1 MTPESIPLLS
11 LAAAV
16 IGGIF
21 GAWVGV
27 KVTIVRLETQM
38 EDVRKRVDVIHKR
51 LHRHNDT
58 ILIHDM
64 EIEQAYVKLDM
75 GRVRRQA
82 VQE

>member
-1 MTPESIPLLS
+1 MNDLNWIIPLLS
-11 LAAAV
+11 L

-27 KVTIVRLETQM
+27 KVNIVRLETQM
-38 EDVRKRVDVIHKR
+38 EDVRKRVDGIHKR

-64 EIEQAYVKLDM
+64 EIEQAFEKLDLS
-75 GRVRRQA
+75 RIRRQQ

>member
-1 MTPESIPLLS
+1 MMNLDWSFLIPLLS
-11 LAAAV
+11 LM
-16 IGGIF
+16 GGIF

-27 KVTIVRLETQM
+27 KVNIVKLETQM
-38 EDVRKRVDVIHKR
+38 EDVRTRLDGVHKR

-64 EIEQAYVKLDM
+64 EIETALAKLDVA
-75 GRVRRQA
+75 RIRRQQ